1 MWTYHQDNSLP
12 DKGEMENTGGNL
24 RDMRGIQSRAVSP
37 CVCMVPITPQAR
49 LEAKAG
55 TKRRT

>member
-1 MWTYHQDNSLP
+1 MWTHPQDNSVP
-12 DKGEMENTGGNL
+12 DKGEMGNTGGNL
-24 RDMRGIQSRAVSP
+24 RYMTGIQSRAVSP
-37 CVCMVPITPQAR
+37 CVCMVPVTPQAQ